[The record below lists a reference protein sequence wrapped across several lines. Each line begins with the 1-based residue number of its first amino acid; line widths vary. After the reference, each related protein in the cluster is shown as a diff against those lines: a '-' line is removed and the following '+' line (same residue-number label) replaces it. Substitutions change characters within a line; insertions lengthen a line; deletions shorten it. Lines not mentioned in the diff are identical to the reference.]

1 MPEIL
6 LAIFVSVMA
15 SSGFWIF
22 IQRICDKKDVRTKML
37 IGLGHDR
44 ILYLGMKYIE
54 RGWITKDEY
63 ENLRDCLYIPYEQA
77 GGNGSARRIMQE
89 VDKLPI
95 RRGFISSVDAEGV
108 FRINE
113 EI

>member
-22 IQRICDKKDVRTKML
+22 IQRLCDRKNVRMKIL

-44 ILYLGMKYIE
+44 IVYLGTKYLE
-54 RGWITKDEY
+54 RDGGGGRIGHGWWWNY
-63 ENLRDCLYIPYEQA
+63 
-77 GGNGSARRIMQE
+77 NGR
-89 VDKLPI
+89 
-95 RRGFISSVDAEGV
+95 
-108 FRINE
+108 
-113 EI
+113 